1 MDLIDAVVDF
11 LRSLNLSLQIVK
23 KDTKVKEIVIFVTNV
38 KNLTI
43 KEGI

>member
-11 LRSLNLSLQIVK
+11 LRSLNLSRQIVK

-43 KEGI
+43 KEGN